1 MFAKVLAAKAAA
13 KAAAEGGEE
22 GAEAAAAVPVPA
34 ASKRQEPQMPDEY
47 LPPNPILF
55 LQNVPGNVGRE
66 DLEKLFQGYVLA
78 FELRRWGCR
87 KCSLCSRDVR
97 LTTFCPLRLLAH
109 RYAGFTDVRLIPG
122 RPVAFA
128 EFADSASSAVA
139 KDALNG
145 HEFGAGERLK
155 VTFAR

>member
-66 DLEKLFQGYVLA
+66 DLEKLFQGYVLRA
-78 FELRRWGCR
+78 APMGCP
-87 KCSLCSRDVR
+87 KYSMCSRDFR
-97 LTTFCPLRLLAH
+97 LTTFAPLWLPAH